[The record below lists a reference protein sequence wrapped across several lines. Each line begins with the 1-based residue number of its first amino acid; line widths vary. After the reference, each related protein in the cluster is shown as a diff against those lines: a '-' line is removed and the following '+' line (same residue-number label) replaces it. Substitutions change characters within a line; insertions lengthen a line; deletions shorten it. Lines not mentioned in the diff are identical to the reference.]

1 MNYKEVDNVVL
12 FPSVKKTLEDESLRA
27 LQEKRYEEALDKLNH
42 LIEYHASSHE
52 IYIGKLMCLMELG
65 NYQDAQDLCEELIAN
80 KDEHYYHYLHIYL
93 TILFQTSQYEILME
107 QVDYEFEQ
115 NNVPELLREPFQQL
129 YEMSQSMKI
138 DIEKDHS
145 SIHIDELQQAINQD
159 QHKKQWQLI
168 KKLRALKVSPTSD
181 MFPLLENNQIHPVVK
196 TCLVEWI
203 VDCKV
208 SEVITIHKFDVSLDI
223 IPTQI
228 SAIEDLG
235 EYHLAKK
242 ELEIRMENNPSMQ
255 QLIDQLIY
263 RYFYVIYP
271 FETLNEQ
278 LDSFITAAI
287 YLAKR
292 YLQMDIDIEEITDDV
307 KKWMDSIQMCD
318 SLYLSIIEE

>member
-1 MNYKEVDNVVL
+1 MSYKEVDNVVL

-65 NYQDAQDLCEELIAN
+65 NYKDAQDLCEELTAN

-107 QVDYEFEQ
+107 QVEYEFEQ

-138 DIEKDHS
+138 DIQNDYS
-145 SIHIDELQQAINQD
+145 SIHIDELHQAINQD

-168 KKLRALKVSPTSD
+168 KKIRALKVSPTSD
-181 MFPLLENNQIHPVVK
+181 MYPLLENSQIHPVVK
-196 TCLVEWI
+196 TSIMQWL

-208 SEVITIHKFDVSLDI
+208 SETISIHKFDVSLDI
-223 IPTQI
+223 TPNQI
-228 SAIEDLG
+228 SKIKDLH
-235 EYHLAKK
+235 EYQLAKK
-242 ELEIRMENNPSMQ
+242 ELEIRMVNNPSMQ
-255 QLIDQLIY
+255 QLIEQLIY

-271 FETLNEQ
+271 FKTLNEE
-278 LDSFITAAI
+278 LDLFISAAI
-287 YLAKR
+287 NLAKR
-292 YLQMDIDIEEITDDV
+292 YLQMDIGIEEISEDV

>member
-1 MNYKEVDNVVL
+1 MSYKEVDNVVL

-65 NYQDAQDLCEELIAN
+65 DYKDAQELCEDLIAN

-107 QVDYEFEQ
+107 QVGYEFEQ

-138 DIEKDHS
+138 DIQKDSS
-145 SIHIDELQQAINQD
+145 SIYKDELHQAINQD
-159 QHKKQWQLI
+159 QHKKQWQLL
-168 KKLRALKVSPTSD
+168 KKLSTLNISPSSD
-181 MFPLLENNQIHPVVK
+181 MFPLLDNNQIHPVVK
-196 TCLVEWI
+196 TCLVQWL
-203 VDCKV
+203 VDSKV
-208 SEVITIHKFDVSLDI
+208 SEIIPIHKFDVSLDI
-223 IPTQI
+223 IPTQLDK
-228 SAIEDLG
+228 IEDLH
-235 EYHLAKK
+235 EYQMAKK
-242 ELEIRMENNPSMQ
+242 ALEMRMENNPSLQ
-255 QLIDQLIY
+255 QLIEQLIY

-271 FETLNEQ
+271 FETLSEQ
-278 LDSFITAAI
+278 TDIFISAAI
-287 YLAKR
+287 NVAKR
-292 YLQMDIDIEEITDDV
+292 YFQIDVNMEELSDDIQ
-307 KKWMDSIQMCD
+307 KWMDSIQMSD